1 MAAASKSEPRPR
13 PATVTHTSLGLI
25 AQVCEGEIVTFAID
39 SAATDSA
46 AIDTAPLDSQTAP
59 SRRDGA
65 QVAQIEVTG
74 ITASSSQVLPGDLFA
89 ALPGASGHGARF
101 AAEAISRGAVA
112 ILTDAAGAQL
122 LAELV
127 DKVVDD
133 TPTDVVITGIVVD
146 DVRARLGS
154 VSSQV
159 YGFPSVALQMIGV
172 TGTSG
177 KTTTTFF
184 VRAGLQAAGI
194 GCGLIGTVA
203 TMIGDESVHTG
214 FTTPE
219 APDLQALLARMIERG
234 AQSVAMEVSSHALAL
249 GRADGIDFAVSAFTN
264 LSHDHLEFHPT
275 MEDYFQTKARLF
287 DWRTLVP
294 IVMVDDEW
302 GVRLAEQL
310 AGRAVTVSTRD
321 DVPATWTAR
330 DITVDGSGRTSFRVS
345 GPGQQGQGG
354 CQVPGR
360 YNVANAVLALA
371 ILHYAGV
378 SLEVAAPAVAAA
390 SVPGRMERIDSGQP
404 FLVVVDYSH
413 KPAAVQG
420 ALAALRP
427 LTQGRLIIV
436 LGCGGDRDRQKRP
449 LMGAVAARDSDILI
463 VTDDNP
469 RSENPATIRAAM
481 LAGVDPYAHPAEV
494 IEIGDRAAAIAHAI
508 GLAEPGDTV
517 LIAGKGHEAG
527 QEING
532 EIHPF
537 DDRDV
542 ARAVL
547 AS

>member
-1 MAAASKSEPRPR
+1 MGALAGCTVCTVTPPATVSSTDVAAVSKSEPRPR
-13 PATVTHTSLGLI
+13 PATITRTPLGLV
-25 AQVCEGEIVTFAID
+25 AQVGEGRL
-39 SAATDSA
+39 SALPEAVS
-46 AIDTAPLDSQTAP
+46 P
-59 SRRDGA
+59 SDDQQLA
-65 QVAQIEVTG
+65 QLEVTG
-74 ITASSSQVLPGDLFA
+74 ITATSSQVRPGDLFA
-89 ALPGASGHGARF
+89 ALPGGSGHGARY
-101 AAEAISRGAVA
+101 ADEAIARGALA
-112 ILTDAAGAQL
+112 ILTDEAGARIL
-122 LAELV
+122 SDRPGSRVACL
-127 DKVVDD
+127 
-133 TPTDVVITGIVVD
+133 VVD
-146 DVRARLGS
+146 DVRARLGAI
-154 VSSQV
+154 SSQV

-203 TMIGDESVHTG
+203 TMIGDESVSTG

-302 GVRLAEQL
+302 GARLATQL
-310 AGRAVTVSTRD
+310 AGRAVTVSSRE

-330 DITVDGSGRTSFRVS
+330 DIAVDDLGQTTFQVS
-345 GPGQQGQGG
+345 GPGVQGQGG

-360 YNVANAVLALA
+360 YNVANALLALV
-371 ILHYAGV
+371 ILHHAGV
-378 SLEVAAPAVAAA
+378 PLEVAAPAVAAA
-390 SVPGRMERIDSGQP
+390 SVPGRMERIDGGQP

-427 LTQGRLIIV
+427 LTRGRLIIV

-449 LMGAVAARDSDILI
+449 LMGAVAARDSDVLI

-469 RSENPATIRAAM
+469 RSEDPAAIRAAM
-481 LAGVDPYAHPAEV
+481 LAGIDAHEHPAQV
-494 IEIGDRAAAIAHAI
+494 IEIGDRRAAIARAI
-508 GLAEPGDTV
+508 ELAGSGDTV
-517 LIAGKGHEAG
+517 LIAGKGHETG
-527 QEING
+527 QEIAG
-532 EIHPF
+532 EVHPF